1 MSIRALINLRIIAS
15 VILILIL
22 TAIIAIWQARS
33 SVENEVDSSIN
44 LAVQMIEFG
53 FTQLPSVSKENDA
66 WLEQLATMQP
76 VRHLNISIEDNK
88 TALQS
93 NKPLYIY
100 DEESDTPRWFIK
112 AVMVDFLT
120 HNYDIKIADG
130 STKTI
135 FITSNPMDE
144 ISEAWGETKAF
155 FWSIVLML
163 SIIFFTVNLVFNSM
177 LQAVKTILSGL
188 RQVETGHF
196 DHVLPH
202 FKIQELDAIAT
213 EVNGISLALKTAQK
227 NNQDLARHSMHIQE
241 TERQNMSREMHDE
254 MGQSLTAIKAMAIT
268 CQQDNTDVK
277 TVTSSIVD
285 ICNHLSVVVRSM
297 MKTLHP
303 LSLTELGLGATLSDL
318 VREWQR
324 RSPELQ
330 FNLNYDNAL
339 EKLSHDISIHVYRII
354 QECLTNVVRHANA
367 SEVSVLVIKRGHN
380 VWITVSDDG
389 QGSQLNSPGFGLLG
403 MRERAENLGGQFT
416 LESALNRGVNVVVQ
430 LPYWEDNNGK
440 RKNKSLVG

>member
-1 MSIRALINLRIIAS
+1 MSIRALINLRIIVS
-15 VILILIL
+15 VVLILIFS
-22 TAIIAIWQARS
+22 AIIAIWQARS

-53 FTQLPSVSKENDA
+53 FTQLPSVSKENDV

-93 NKPLYIY
+93 NKPIYSY
-100 DEESDTPRWFIK
+100 DEEGDTPHWFIK

-120 HNYDIKIADG
+120 NNYDIKIADG
-130 STKTI
+130 STK
-135 FITSNPMDE
+135 
-144 ISEAWGETKAF
+144 
-155 FWSIVLML
+155 ML

-202 FKIQELDAIAT
+202 FNIRELDAIAS

-227 NNQDLARHSMHIQE
+227 NNQDLARHSMQIQE

-324 RSPELQ
+324 RSPELKI
-330 FNLNYDNAL
+330 NLNYDDAL
-339 EKLSHDISIHVYRII
+339 EKLSHDITIHVYRII

-367 SEVSVLVIKRGHN
+367 SEVTVLVVKRGHK

-389 QGSQLNSPGFGLLG
+389 QGNQLNSPGFGLLG
-403 MRERAENLGGQFT
+403 MRERAENLGGQFS
-416 LESALNRGVNVVVQ
+416 LESALNGGVNVVVQ
-430 LPYWEDNNGK
+430 LPYWEGQ
-440 RKNKSLVG
+440 

>member
-15 VILILIL
+15 VILILIFS
-22 TAIIAIWQARS
+22 AIIATWQARN
-33 SVENEVDSSIN
+33 SVKNEVDSSIN

-53 FTQLPSVSKENDA
+53 FTQLPPLNKDSITKEADAKKSNA

-88 TALQS
+88 TTLQS
-93 NKPLYIY
+93 NNPLYKY
-100 DEESDTPRWFIK
+100 DEKNASPHWFIK

-135 FITSNPMDE
+135 FITANPMDE

-155 FWSIVLML
+155 FWSIALML
-163 SIIFFTVNLVFNSM
+163 SIIFITVNLVFNSM

-202 FKIQELDAIAT
+202 FNIQELDAIAT
-213 EVNGISLALKTAQK
+213 EVNGISLALKTAHK
-227 NNQDLARHSMHIQE
+227 NNQDLARHSMQIQE

-254 MGQSLTAIKAMAIT
+254 MGQSLTAIKAMAVT

-277 TVTSSIVD
+277 TITRSIVD

-330 FNLNYDNAL
+330 FNLNYDGAL
-339 EKLSHDISIHVYRII
+339 ETLSHDITIHVYRII

-367 SEVSVLVIKRGHN
+367 SEVAVLVIKRDN
-380 VWITVSDDG
+380 KVWITVSDDG

-416 LESALNRGVNVVVQ
+416 LESALNGGVNVVVQ
-430 LPYWEDNNGK
+430 LPYWEDK
-440 RKNKSLVG
+440 

>member
-15 VILILIL
+15 VILILIFS
-22 TAIIAIWQARS
+22 AVIAIWQARS

-53 FTQLPSVSKENDA
+53 FSQLPDKSKENDA

-76 VRHLNISIEDNK
+76 VRHLNISIEDNIEENK
-88 TALQS
+88 TASKS
-93 NKPLYIY
+93 NKPLYV
-100 DEESDTPRWFIK
+100 DEEEDDITPDWFIK

-135 FITSNPMDE
+135 FITANPMDE

-163 SIIFFTVNLVFNSM
+163 FIIFFTVNLVFNSM

-188 RQVETGHF
+188 RQVESGHF

-202 FKIQELDAIAT
+202 FKIRELDAIAT
-213 EVNGISLALKTAQK
+213 EVNGISVALKTAQQ
-227 NNQDLARHSMHIQE
+227 NNQALARHTMQIQE

-277 TVTSSIVD
+277 TVTSTIVD

-303 LSLTELGLGATLSDL
+303 LSLTELGLGPTLSDL

-330 FNLNYDNAL
+330 FNLNYDAAL
-339 EKLSHDISIHVYRII
+339 EKLSHDITIHVYRIV

-367 SEVSVLVIKRGHN
+367 SEVAVLVVKRGN
-380 VWITVSDDG
+380 KVWITVSDDG
-389 QGSQLNSPGFGLLG
+389 QGNQLNSPGFGLLG

-416 LESALNRGVNVVVQ
+416 LESALNGGVNVVVQ
-430 LPYWEDNNGK
+430 LPYWEDK
-440 RKNKSLVG
+440 